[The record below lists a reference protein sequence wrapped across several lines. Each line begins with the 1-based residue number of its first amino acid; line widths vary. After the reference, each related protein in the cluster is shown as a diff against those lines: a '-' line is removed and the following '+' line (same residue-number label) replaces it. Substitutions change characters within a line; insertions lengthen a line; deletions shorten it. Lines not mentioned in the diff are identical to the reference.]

1 MKKTALYILLGM
13 LCACTPKTDSV
24 LKTGNWLFAF
34 QIDDQN
40 PDEKIPFNVEV
51 LNEKHLVVTNAD
63 EQIDVQEITYIGD
76 SVFIKMPVFG
86 SEFKGK
92 ISDGK
97 VSGEYFN
104 YNKSK
109 VLPVPFEAEYGVKER
124 FEITDENTADFS
136 GKWKVNFGEE
146 ESDSPAIGVFEQDGN
161 QITGTFQTETGDYR
175 YLEGVVNGNT
185 MQLSCFDG
193 AHVFLFTAELSDSS
207 LTGMFYSGNIY
218 REKWS
223 AVKADDA
230 ELANM
235 KTLTYLNPGYD
246 KLSFAFPNENREP
259 ISLEDEKYKGKT
271 VIVQIFGTWCP
282 NCMDETRFLVEMYDK
297 YNAAGLEI
305 IGLDFEVKPDFDYF
319 QQRIERYRNDLNVS
333 WELVLAG
340 TSNKKKA
347 AEALPMLNK
356 IISYPTAIYI
366 DRKGEIREIH
376 TGFSGPGTGDAYV
389 DYKAETEA
397 LIETLLDEKI

>member
-1 MKKTALYILLGM
+1 MKKTALYILMGL
-13 LCACTPKTDSV
+13 LCSCAPKTDSV
-24 LKTGNWLFAF
+24 LKKGNWLFAF
-34 QIDDQN
+34 QIDEQN
-40 PDEKIPFNVEV
+40 PDQKIPFNVEV
-51 LNEKHLVVTNAD
+51 LNEKHLLVTNAD
-63 EQIDVQEITYIGD
+63 EQIDVQEITYKGD

-92 ISDGK
+92 ISGDK
-97 VSGEYFN
+97 ISGEYFN

-109 VLPVPFEAEYGVKER
+109 VLPIPFEAEYGINDR
-124 FEITDENTADFS
+124 FEITDENATVFS

-146 ESDSPAIGVFEQDGN
+146 ENGNPAIGIFEQDGN
-161 QITGTFQTETGDYR
+161 HITGTFQTETGDYR
-175 YLEGVVNGNT
+175 YLEGIVNKNT

-193 AHVFLFTAELSDSS
+193 AHVFMFTAELSDST
-207 LTGMFYSGNIY
+207 LKGLFYSGNSY
-218 REKWS
+218 KTKWS
-223 AVKADDA
+223 AIKTTDA
-230 ELANM
+230 ELADM

-246 KLSFAFPNENREP
+246 KLSFAFPNENGDT
-259 ISLEDEKYKGKT
+259 ISLADEKYKGKA

-282 NCMDETRFLVEMYDK
+282 NCMDETRFLAEVYEK

-305 IGLDFEVKPDFDYF
+305 IGLDFEIKPDFDYF

-366 DRKGEIREIH
+366 DKKGEIREIH
-376 TGFSGPGTGDAYV
+376 TGFSGPGTGVAYEQ
-389 DYKAETEA
+389 YKTETEE
-397 LIETLLDEKI
+397 LIETLLNETI

>member
-1 MKKTALYILLGM
+1 MKKTALYILMGL
-13 LCACTPKTDSV
+13 LCACTPQNDSV

-34 QIDDQN
+34 QIDDN
-40 PDEKIPFNVEV
+40 NSDDKIPFNVEV
-51 LNEKHLVVTNAD
+51 LNEKHLVVTNAG
-63 EQIDVQEITYIGD
+63 EQIDVQEITYEGD

-92 ISDGK
+92 ISGEEI
-97 VSGEYFN
+97 SGEFFN

-109 VLPVPFEAEYGVKER
+109 VLPISFEAEYGIEDR
-124 FEITDENTADFS
+124 FEITDEKALDFS

-146 ESDSPAIGVFEQDGN
+146 ENSSPAIGIFEQDGN
-161 QITGTFQTETGDYR
+161 YITGTFQTETGDYR
-175 YLEGVVNGNT
+175 YLEGVVNGNS

-193 AHVFLFTAELSDSS
+193 AHVFLFTAELSDSM
-207 LTGMFYSGNIY
+207 LNGLFYSGNTY
-218 REKWS
+218 KEKWS

-230 ELANM
+230 ELADM

-246 KLSFAFPNENREP
+246 KLSFAFPNEKGDTV
-259 ISLEDEKYKGKT
+259 SLTDETYKGKV

-282 NCMDETRFLVEMYDK
+282 NCMDETRFLAEMYEK

-319 QQRIERYRNDLNVS
+319 KQRIERYRNDLNVS

-366 DRKGEIREIH
+366 DRNGEIREIH
-376 TGFSGPGTGDAYV
+376 TGFSGPGTGEAY
-389 DYKAETEA
+389 DQYKKETE
-397 LIETLLDEKI
+397 ELLEKLLQE

>member
-1 MKKTALYILLGM
+1 MKKTTLYILSGM

-24 LKTGNWLFAF
+24 IKTGNWLFSF

-40 PDEKIPFNVEV
+40 PNQKIPFNVEV
-51 LNEKHLVVTNAD
+51 LNEKHLVVTNAG
-63 EQIDVQEITYIGD
+63 ERINVQEITYEGD

-86 SEFKGK
+86 SEFKGRINGEK
-92 ISDGK
+92 I
-97 VSGEYFN
+97 SGEYFN
-104 YNKSK
+104 YNKGK
-109 VLPVPFEAEYGVKER
+109 VLPIPFEAEFGINQR
-124 FEITDENTADFS
+124 FEISDEKATDFS

-146 ESDSPAIGVFEQDGN
+146 ENGSPAIGIFEQDGN

-175 YLEGVVNGNT
+175 YLEGVVNGNS

-193 AHVFLFTAELSDSS
+193 AHVFLFTAELSDSA
-207 LTGMFYSGNIY
+207 LNGWFYSGNTY
-218 REKWS
+218 KEKWS
-223 AVKADDA
+223 AVKSDDA
-230 ELANM
+230 ELADM

-246 KLSFAFPNENREP
+246 KLSFAFPNEKGDT
-259 ISLEDEKYKGKT
+259 ISLTDEKYKGKV

-282 NCMDETRFLVEMYDK
+282 NCMDETRFLAEMYEK

-319 QQRIERYRNDLNVS
+319 KQRIERYRNDLNVS

-366 DRKGEIREIH
+366 DRNGEIREIH
-376 TGFSGPGTGDAYV
+376 TGFSGPGTGEAY
-389 DYKAETEA
+389 DQYKKETE
-397 LIETLLDEKI
+397 ELLEKLLQE